1 MKLIVILFVAA
12 SFLGC
17 NAGIKPIE
25 YGHDECYY
33 CTMSIVEQQYG
44 AELITDK
51 GKIRKF
57 DAVECMVNFI
67 HKNPELKYD
76 HLVVNVFD
84 KPGELLDVH
93 SCIFLQ
99 SESLPSPMGANLIAF
114 STKEKALEMKQKV
127 KGELYTW
134 QDLLD
139 KESL

>member
-12 SFLGC
+12 SFFGC

-44 AELITDK
+44 TELITDK

-93 SCIFLQ
+93 SCVFLQ
-99 SESLPSPMGANLIAF
+99 SESLPSPMGANLTAF

-127 KGELYTW
+127 AGELYTW
-134 QDLLD
+134 QELLD
-139 KESL
+139 KEHL